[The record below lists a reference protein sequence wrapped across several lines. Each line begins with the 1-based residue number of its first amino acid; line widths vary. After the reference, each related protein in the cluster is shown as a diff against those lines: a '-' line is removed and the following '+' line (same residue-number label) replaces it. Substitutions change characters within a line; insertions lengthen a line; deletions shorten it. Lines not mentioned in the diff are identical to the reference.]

1 MPVIFI
7 IEIINGVSMPDEKDF
22 YKDIIDNLYDGIY
35 FVDRERVI
43 TYWNKGAERITGY
56 SSTQTVGHSC
66 RDNLLNHVTANG
78 VQLCLN
84 NCPLAAV
91 MQDGH
96 EREAEVFLHHK
107 NGHRLPVVMRAT
119 AMRDSEGNIIGA
131 IESFSSN
138 VDVVSTRRKLQLL
151 HHAAMTDRLTGIGN
165 RRHLEGRLSAVLAE
179 FQSNAAIA
187 GLLFMDVDQF
197 KQFNDLYGHNIGD
210 DVLRMV
216 AKTIHHAVRAT
227 DVIGRWGGEEFM
239 AILYDVEDESGLLS
253 VANKVRAMVEYSRLD
268 MDGQGL
274 AVTISIGGTML
285 TPDDTHDSFVARA
298 DALMY
303 KSKQAGRNRVTI
315 G

>member
-1 MPVIFI
+1 
-7 IEIINGVSMPDEKDF
+7 MPDEKDF
-22 YKDIIDNLYDGIY
+22 YKAIIDNLYDGVY

-56 SSTQTVGHSC
+56 SADQTLGHSC

-107 NGHRLPVVMRAT
+107 DGHRMPVVIRAT
-119 AMRDSEGNIIGA
+119 AMRDGEGNIIGA

-138 VDVVSTRRKLQLL
+138 VDVVNTRRKLQKL
-151 HHAAMTDRLTGIGN
+151 HQAAMTDRLTGIGN
-165 RRHLEGRLSAVLAE
+165 RRHLEGRLSAVIAE
-179 FQSNAAIA
+179 YKSNAAIA

-197 KQFNDLYGHNIGD
+197 KQFNDIYGHNAGD
-210 DVLRMV
+210 EVLRMV
-216 AKTIHHAVRAT
+216 AKTIRHAVRAT
-227 DVIGRWGGEEFM
+227 DTVGRWGGEEFM
-239 AILYDVEDESGLLS
+239 AILYDVQDERDLLAA
-253 VANKVRAMVEYSRLD
+253 ANKVRAMVEYSRLD
-268 MDGQGL
+268 VDGQGL
-274 AVTISIGGTML
+274 AVTVSIGGTL
-285 TPDDTHDSFVARA
+285 LGPDDTHDSFVARA

-303 KSKQAGRNRVTI
+303 KSKQAGRNRITI